1 MNYDKILVN
10 IFFGDHGIINSYYRK
25 FYNNPIKYRTKYIN
39 IKNYLYNRYDDSKSL
54 KETLYRMKYNIDIRP
69 TCKICG
75 AELELSINNKKN
87 KVFPIYC
94 SVSCEMKD
102 PEVMK
107 KHNDACL
114 KKYGSVN
121 NIDKRKITCLNKYGV
136 DEAAK
141 VKEIYKKSEET
152 KFLKY
157 NDKHYNNQNKHRET
171 MINKYGVKS
180 SFQLPHVREHC
191 TSEETKQ
198 KIIESKRKNHSFNTS
213 KPEVESFNL
222 LKEKYPDVIRQYKDE
237 RYPFLCDFYIPS
249 LDLYIECNY
258 HWTHGGH
265 PFNSENKY
273 DQIQLNEW
281 INNNTKYYNNAIG
294 TWVIRDVN
302 KRNTAKENKLN
313 YIEFWNIDELKN
325 WLK

>member
-1 MNYDKILVN
+1 MNYDKILVK

-75 AELELSINNKKN
+75 AELELSINNKTN
-87 KVFPIYC
+87 KVFPTYC
-94 SVSCEMKD
+94 SASCEMKD

-121 NIDKRKITCLNKYGV
+121 NIAKRKITCLNKYGV
-136 DEAAK
+136 DEVAK

-157 NDKHYNNQNKHRET
+157 NDKHYNNQNKNRET
-171 MINKYGVKS
+171 MINKYGVRS
-180 SFQLPHVREHC
+180 SLQLPHVRERC
-191 TSEETKQ
+191 ISEETKQ
-198 KIIESKRKNHSFNTS
+198 KIIESKRKNHSFNIS

-222 LKEKYPDVIRQYKDE
+222 LKEKYPDVINQYKDE
-237 RYPFLCDFYIPS
+237 RYPFACDFYIPS

-265 PFNSENKY
+265 PFN
-273 DQIQLNEW
+273 
-281 INNNTKYYNNAIG
+281 
-294 TWVIRDVN
+294 
-302 KRNTAKENKLN
+302 
-313 YIEFWNIDELKN
+313 
-325 WLK
+325 